1 MTPAGLNGTL
11 IMWAAAYMLTSMFTA
26 YMRYKSPSVYWRY
39 RLLFLAIDVLLVLRV
54 FTVAGSLEGYIAF
67 AYLFLLVS
75 SGHHLGIEGAAVTG
89 TLITVFDNL
98 YVSAQVGAPYLFSPM
113 PLRLGLVWF
122 CAIYFGLTSKSMNIT
137 LTKTKLLNEQ
147 LDNKV
152 AALISTSRIL
162 RSINDSEKLKQY
174 LREIIGRVFE
184 ISEYALIVA
193 PTNQIEPI
201 VIVSSGINE
210 ARLVESYYMFKK
222 EILSAGT
229 EFDGLGLTV
238 ANTEKGTQG
247 SYVLLLDRDGV
258 KSVEKDPDV
267 FYTVFS
273 QFILAIDNGL
283 LMQKLRSAAL
293 TDHLTGLYNQRYFYN
308 RMGVEIKRAQRN
320 SNNVSLL
327 LIDVDDFKQY
337 NDSYGHLAGDQVLSK
352 IAGIISRSCRES
364 DVAARYGGEE
374 FVLILPDT
382 GSEGAIEIGERIV
395 GIVGQERFRG
405 RGTRDFK
412 MTVSIGAVT
421 YPNHGLDATDMV
433 AQANKALAAA
443 KMNGKNRIV
452 AAKGKR
458 AKAVSGQAKR
468 SSKKA
473 GGDA

>member
-1 MTPAGLNGTL
+1 MA
-11 IMWAAAYMLTSMFTA
+11 TSMFTA
-26 YMRYKSPSVYWRY
+26 YMRYKVPNLYWRY
-39 RLLFLAIDVLLVLRV
+39 RLLFLIADVLLVLRL

-89 TLITVFDNL
+89 TLITLFDNL
-98 YVSAQVGAPYLFSPM
+98 YVGAQTGAPYLFSPM

-122 CAIYFGLTSKSMNIT
+122 CAIYFGLTSKSMNNN

-162 RSINDSEKLKQY
+162 GSINDSERLKQY
-174 LREIIGRVFE
+174 LQEIIGRVFE

-193 PTNQIEPI
+193 PTNQIEPL

-210 ARLVESYYMFKK
+210 SRLVESYYMFKK
-222 EILSAGT
+222 EILTVGT
-229 EFDGLGLTV
+229 EFDGLGLIV
-238 ANTEKGTQG
+238 ANSQKGTQG
-247 SYVLLLDRDGV
+247 SYVLLLDRDGMN
-258 KSVEKDPDV
+258 SVGKDPDI

-293 TDHLTGLYNQRYFYN
+293 TDHLTGLYNQRYFYS

-320 SNNVSLL
+320 GSSVSLL

-382 GSEGAIEIGERIV
+382 GSEGVVEIGERIV
-395 GIVGQERFRG
+395 GMIAQERFRG
-405 RGTRDFK
+405 RGTRNFK
-412 MTVSIGAVT
+412 MTVSIGAAT
-421 YPNHGLDATDMV
+421 YPNHGLDTTEMV
-433 AQANKALAAA
+433 AQANKALSAA
-443 KMNGKNRIV
+443 KANGKNRIIV
-452 AAKGKR
+452 AKGKR
-458 AKAVSGQAKR
+458 AKLVGENVKR
-468 SSKKA
+468 TKKA
-473 GGDA
+473 GGEA